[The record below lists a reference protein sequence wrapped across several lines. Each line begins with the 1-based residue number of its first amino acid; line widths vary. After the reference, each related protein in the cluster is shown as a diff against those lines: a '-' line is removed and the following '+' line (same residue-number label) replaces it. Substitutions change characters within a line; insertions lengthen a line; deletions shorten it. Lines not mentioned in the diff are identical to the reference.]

1 MSKSG
6 PEKRDTADKA
16 SRSSTIEKLF
26 PEFLASGSSR
36 TATPGISPE
45 ARCVPSEY
53 IGPIVSRLKTCFS
66 KEISSSPPLVG
77 EIKCSICTHGYNGGQ
92 RRDWSAETYV

>member
-6 PEKRDTADKA
+6 PEKRDTAEKA

-66 KEISSSPPLVG
+66 KELASSPSLVG
-77 EIKCSICTHGYNGGQ
+77 EIKCADCTQADNGGQ
-92 RRDWSAETYV
+92 RSAWGGGQ